1 MYDDGGAFAGMFGG
15 SMLVVQLVFMVFYI
29 VVTWKIFEKAG
40 KPGWACLIP
49 IYNMVVMLEIVDR
62 PLWWIILYFI
72 PFVNIIIYI
81 IVIFDLAKAF
91 GKDIG
96 YGFGLLFLSII
107 FMPILAF
114 GNAQYTGVER
124 F

>member
-114 GNAQYTGVER
+114 GDAQYTGVER

>member
-1 MYDDGGAFAGMFGG
+1 MNEELIVGTFMGAYFIVAALF
-15 SMLVVQLVFMVFYI
+15 SLFMI
-29 VVTWKIFEKAG
+29 ITTWIIFQKAG

-49 IYNMVVMLEIVDR
+49 IYSTIVMLEIVDR
-62 PLWWIILYFI
+62 PIWWIVLYFVPI
-72 PFVNIIIYI
+72 ANLIIGI
-81 IVIFDLAKAF
+81 IVTFDLAKAF

-96 YGFGLLFLSII
+96 YGFGLLFLPLI

-114 GNAQYTGVER
+114 GDAQHVGVER